1 MTFRPINLPF
11 CSEEKSYWCRFE
23 KKEKSHHGA
32 STLVWEKSHNGA
44 LNCTKMTF
52 LQNTNEPHLLKST
65 PLWLFSRPEMKHL
78 CDFSL
83 FSQICTN
90 MTFPQ
95 NKVEAPL
102 WLFYFLGPKLQK
114 QFLGWKNA
122 QIPQLIDSDGR
133 ALHKDSESGP
143 NSKIT
148 KITNMTFLQ
157 NTAEISIPQLVGKS
171 FTCCQGA
178 ADTLSWTWTRISL
191 CWLAVRKAW
200 SLAGLGLHRTFL
212 VAQTPSTG
220 DTFCLSPRCSHK
232 QTLCEA

>member
-1 MTFRPINLPF
+1 MSVL
-11 CSEEKSYWCRFE
+11 EKCHDGAVSG
-23 KKEKSHHGA
+23 KKEKCHKGA
-32 STLVWEKSHNGA
+32 SCLFWRKVIMVLIWNSKS
-44 LNCTKMTF
+44 TIVTF
-52 LQNTNEPHLLKST
+52 L
-65 PLWLFSRPEMKHL
+65 PEQSWRCFLHHY
-78 CDFSL
+78 DFSH
-83 FSQICTN
+83 
-90 MTFPQ
+90 
-95 NKVEAPL
+95 
-102 WLFYFLGPKLQK
+102 FLGPKLQR

-148 KITNMTFLQ
+148 KITNMTFLH

-178 ADTLSWTWTRISL
+178 ADTLSWTGTRISL
-191 CWLAVRKAW
+191 CWRAVRKAW

>member
-65 PLWLFSRPEMKHL
+65 PLWLFSRPKMKHL

-83 FSQICTN
+83 FLKS
-90 MTFPQ
+90 
-95 NKVEAPL
+95 API
-102 WLFYFLGPKLQK
+102 WLSSRTKFRHHYDFSHFLDPKLQR

-122 QIPQLIDSDGR
+122 LIPQLIDSDGSS
-133 ALHKDSESGP
+133 LHKDSESGP
-143 NSKIT
+143 NSRIT

-157 NTAEISIPQLVGKS
+157 SPAERLEK
-171 FTCCQGA
+171 
-178 ADTLSWTWTRISL
+178 
-191 CWLAVRKAW
+191 
-200 SLAGLGLHRTFL
+200 
-212 VAQTPSTG
+212 
-220 DTFCLSPRCSHK
+220 
-232 QTLCEA
+232 